1 MQRTT
6 QRGIKLLD
14 LSVVGAD
21 VLEMLVPEITL
32 SANTT
37 KLNRKKVFFYIYIYI
52 YIKNALVLYYQPSI
66 NFGFIAP

>member
-37 KLNRKKVFFYIYIYI
+37 KLNRKKVFFFYIYI